1 MHNRRWYDQEP
12 ACTLLLKQIQDMPQP
27 EVRTFCA
34 RIIINFSEKL
44 RKAIH
49 QKRAEGVH
57 LGSVQQS
64 ALSSLYKFGYE
75 KNRWYD
81 KEPSLYMAV
90 ATFYTLPPEGLAA
103 LGFQL
108 GDTFGLIL
116 IYARVC
122 HQLGHPPETADL
134 VKICM
139 TALQVGIQEGSAVL
153 IDLVGQDLYE
163 SLRRQSPQRPFL

>member
-1 MHNRRWYDQEP
+1 M
-12 ACTLLLKQIQDMPQP
+12 LLGQVKDMPQP

-34 RIIINFSEKL
+34 RIIINFAEKL

-49 QKRAEGVH
+49 QKKAEGVH

-64 ALSSLYKFGYE
+64 ALASLYKFGYE

-81 KEPSLYMAV
+81 KEPSVYMAV
-90 ATFYTLPPEGLAA
+90 ATFYTLPPEGLSA

-108 GDTFGLIL
+108 GDTFGLIQ
-116 IYARVC
+116 IYAKVC
-122 HQLGHPPETADL
+122 DQLGHPPETGDL

-139 TALQVGIQEGSAVL
+139 TSLQVGVQEGSAVL
-153 IDLVGQDLYE
+153 IDLVGHDLYE
-163 SLRRQSPQRPFL
+163 SLRRQAPRRPFI